1 MTTEITMPRLSET
14 MSNGK
19 IVSWN
24 KKVGDRVTKG
34 DTIAEVETD
43 KATMEI
49 EAVDSGTI
57 SDILIGE
64 GNTANVGEPIAILN
78 GKGKA
83 TPKKAPIEEFESK
96 KEEKPAQKSQEVRV
110 EELPESKTEEIKE
123 EEPIEKET
131 IQEEFRYTPEK
142 KLEKKTEEKPAIRE
156 GILKATPG
164 AKKLAQAKGVDL
176 SQLQGT
182 GPGGRITEQDIDN
195 YAESKKPVEK
205 KEAVPEKEQKPE
217 IRTEPLS
224 RMRQTIASRML
235 ESKQNVPHFY
245 VTYEINADKLVEYES
260 KIKEKVPDVTLNDI
274 FIKATALILRDH
286 FMFNSEY
293 KGDHVAIHER
303 INIGIAFAVEKG
315 LLVPVVHD
323 PDKKDLKE
331 ISEAT
336 KSIKNRVKNNKLTP
350 EDMTDGTFSI
360 SNMGMFG
367 VKEFSAIIN
376 PPESSGLAVG
386 AIMKIPV
393 VKDNE
398 IVIGN
403 VLNLTLSADHR
414 VVDGA
419 EAAIFLKDLKELLE
433 NPEQIESI

>member
-49 EAVDSGTI
+49 EAVDSGTL

-78 GKGKA
+78 GKA
-83 TPKKAPIEEFESK
+83 TQKKAPVEKFESK

-123 EEPIEKET
+123 KE
-131 IQEEFRYTPEK
+131 
-142 KLEKKTEEKPAIRE
+142 PAIRE
-156 GILKATPG
+156 GMLKATPG

-195 YAESKKPVEK
+195 YIESKKPVEK

-217 IRTEPLS
+217 IRTEQLS
-224 RMRQTIASRML
+224 RMRQTIAARMV
-235 ESKQNVPHFY
+235 ESKQNIPHFY

-323 PDKKDLKE
+323 SDKKDLKE

-336 KSIKNRVKNNKLTP
+336 KGIKNRVKNNKLTP

-367 VKEFSAIIN
+367 VKEFAAIIN
-376 PPESSGLAVG
+376 PPESAGLAVG
-386 AIMKIPV
+386 AIMKIPT

-398 IVIGN
+398 IIIGN

-433 NPEQIESI
+433 NPEKIESI